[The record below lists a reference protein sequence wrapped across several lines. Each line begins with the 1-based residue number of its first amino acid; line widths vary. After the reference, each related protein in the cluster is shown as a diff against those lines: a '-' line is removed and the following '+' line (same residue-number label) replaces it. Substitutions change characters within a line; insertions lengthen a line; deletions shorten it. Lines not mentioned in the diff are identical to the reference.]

1 MGLKLNKGSSIRL
14 AKDDDNLS
22 EVTIGCSWGE
32 DGHNIDVDAMVFFS
46 DDRSKYR
53 LVDLVYY
60 GNREEGRLYVK
71 HYGDDTT
78 GSNKQHASDNE
89 VIFLRLDKIPERIT
103 SVAVV
108 LNAYTGE
115 KLSHVPNLR
124 CRVYSGKPGEVQ
136 DVLGTFDINDK
147 KSLTTTSVL
156 VGYFEKDSVNEW
168 SFRAVGEALKAHR
181 VEQLKNVFNT
191 PKNIDIQNDYNAGP
205 VESKVTIWGF
215 IKRLF
220 S

>member
-115 KLSHVPNLR
+115 KLSLVPNLR

-191 PKNIDIQNDYNAGP
+191 PKNIDIQNDYNTGP